1 MKKLTIL
8 LFSILI
14 SFNSYGEWTEV
25 AESDS
30 STAYIDIDT
39 IKERNGY
46 AYWWEL
52 SNYLKPSPHGDMS
65 SIEYAQVDCVMNR
78 YKSLSISYYKQHM
91 GKGTAQT
98 APAYTLDNEWIY
110 MPPGT
115 VGAMKLEH
123 GCNYVK

>member
-1 MKKLTIL
+1 MKKLTII

-30 STAYIDIDT
+30 STAYTDIGT

-52 SNYLKPSPHGDMS
+52 NNYLKPSKYGDMS
-65 SIEYAQVDCVMNR
+65 SIKYVQVDCAMNR
-78 YKSLSISYYKQHM
+78 YKILSISYYKRHM
-91 GKGTAQT
+91 GEGTAET
-98 APAYTLDNEWIY
+98 APISTLDKEWRY
-110 MPPGT
+110 LPPGT
-115 VGAMKLEH
+115 MGAMQLEH
-123 GCNYVK
+123 GCNYIK